1 MLCKNVKGGPLVNK
15 GLPFLSKMN
24 FYRRVRGWT
33 LAEPP
38 NMVDEI
44 IREEK

>member
-1 MLCKNVKGGPLVNK
+1 MKGGLLVNK

-24 FYRRVRGWT
+24 FYKRVRGWT
-33 LAEPP
+33 LAEPS
-38 NMVDEI
+38 NRVDEM